1 MKLPAFLAAQV
12 LQTPDR
18 TALVCGEERL
28 SFAEL
33 DERSS
38 RLAAALAA
46 LGVGVGARV
55 AIYLPNCT
63 EFVLAFIAIVK
74 AGAIAVPI
82 GTRLTA
88 QEVAYILEDSA
99 PRAAFVHPE
108 THAAYAQ
115 ARALAPVPASILTQG
130 AGEGELDLRSLIA
143 QHDAGAVR
151 GLEIPAA
158 FDDCMIAYTSGTT
171 GKPKGAILTQANY
184 FVPNGY
190 VNAVQ
195 WGLKPEDVHL
205 ITTPLTHRTAFGRV
219 INMLCLGTPLVIL
232 PKFDAAEA
240 ARLCNAE
247 HITVLGMVPTV
258 GRMLLPAIEAAPQQ
272 FASLRI
278 MVATGEA
285 FPKDVKERI
294 LAALPWVGIHSYFAM
309 TECGALTNLPP
320 ADQLS
325 KAGSIGRLVPGVE
338 ARLVNAE
345 GAEVARGEVGEL
357 WVRSG
362 EPGRFVTM
370 RGYFNKPKETA
381 ETFRD
386 GWMATGDLG
395 RVDAEG
401 YYYIVDRKKDMVL
414 SGGYNIYS
422 REVELAIAS
431 HPAVNEV
438 AVAGVPDP
446 VYGEAVSAWI
456 VLKAGASASE
466 DEIVE
471 HCRPL
476 IAGYKKPKYVHFMKE
491 LPRTSSGK
499 VLKFR
504 LRETF
509 VETAS
514 QTAAQT

>member
-1 MKLPAFLAAQV
+1 LKLPAFLAAQV
-12 LQTPDR
+12 VQSPAR
-18 TALVCGEERL
+18 IALVCGTERL

-38 RLAAALAA
+38 RLAAALAS

-88 QEVAYILEDSA
+88 QEIAYILEDSA

-108 THAAYAQ
+108 TREAFAQ
-115 ARALAPVPASILTQG
+115 ARALAPVPAVIATQG
-130 AGEGELDLRSLIA
+130 AREGELDLAALSA
-143 QHDAGAVR
+143 QHAPRSFD
-151 GLEIPAA
+151 IPAS

-171 GKPKGAILTQANY
+171 GRPKGAILTQANY

-195 WGLKPEDVHL
+195 WGLVSQDIHL

-232 PKFDAAEA
+232 PRFDAAEA
-240 ARLCNAE
+240 ARLCSAE
-247 HITVLGMVPTV
+247 RITVLGMVPTV
-258 GRMLLPAIEAAPQQ
+258 GRMLLPAIEAEPEK
-272 FASLRI
+272 FATLRI

-285 FPKDVKERI
+285 FPREVKERI
-294 LAALPWVGIHSYFAM
+294 LKALPWVGIHSYFAM

-320 ADQLS
+320 ADQLAKS
-325 KAGSIGRLVPGVE
+325 ASIGRLVPGVE
-338 ARLVNAE
+338 ARFIDAE
-345 GAEVARGEVGEL
+345 GAEVVRGEVGEL

-370 RGYFNKPKETA
+370 RGYFNKPRETA
-381 ETFRD
+381 EAFRD

-395 RVDAEG
+395 RIDEEG
-401 YYYIVDRKKDMVL
+401 YLYIVDRKKDMVL

-422 REVELAIAS
+422 REVEIAIAE

-446 VYGEAVSAWI
+446 VYGEAVAAWI
-456 VLKAGASASE
+456 VLREGASASA
-466 DEIVE
+466 DDIVE
-471 HCRPL
+471 HCRNR
-476 IAGYKKPKYVHFMKE
+476 IAGYKKPKYVHLVKE

-509 VETAS
+509 VE
-514 QTAAQT
+514 AAKKA